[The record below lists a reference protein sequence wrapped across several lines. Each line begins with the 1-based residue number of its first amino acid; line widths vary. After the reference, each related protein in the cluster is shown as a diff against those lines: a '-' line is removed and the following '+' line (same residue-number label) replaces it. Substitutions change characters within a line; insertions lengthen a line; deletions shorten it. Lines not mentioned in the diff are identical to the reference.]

1 VLAQKK
7 DATPSG
13 IEVRDETILELL
25 ADIVTGAIR
34 IRRKHSVRLRS
45 GKRPRFFA
53 LPSTKR
59 SYEAQVLLSHHGSAG
74 NFQSLVTKN
83 LVSLEQLKK
92 FAKRRRL
99 TESTRGKLATAL
111 QSLSDEEI
119 ARKAA
124 EAAAY
129 SGGNGITG
137 ELGKM
142 IAEET
147 ANGTVP
153 LTDSVP
159 AAQTDKHRLAR
170 SRQ

>member
-1 VLAQKK
+1 MTRKK
-7 DATPSG
+7 DATLSG

-59 SYEAQVLLSHHGSAG
+59 SYDAQVFLNHHGSAG
-74 NFQSLVTKN
+74 NFESLVAN
-83 LVSLEQLKK
+83 GLVSLEQLKV
-92 FAKRRRL
+92 FAKLRRL
-99 TESTRGKLATAL
+99 TDSTRGKLATAL
-111 QSLSDEEI
+111 QNLSDKEI

-129 SGGNGITG
+129 SGDNGTTG
-137 ELGKM
+137 ELSEM
-142 IAEET
+142 LAE
-147 ANGTVP
+147 AGVNGVQP

-159 AAQTDKHRLAR
+159 ATPVGKRRLAR
-170 SRQ
+170 SRP